1 MGKPTKIIVHTKDKD
16 QEHFVKSGDKAQG
29 LFDAVIKQLGL
40 KKVPLFG
47 LEYQDSKGDYAWLEM
62 KKKIFK
68 QDPLKPPAG
77 KDYEFT
83 FMAMYY
89 PENVEELNHATIERL
104 FFLQVKEQIV
114 QDSIYCPP
122 EMCVL
127 LASYA
132 IQAEFGKEPPE
143 DLNVKDMLPVRIIN
157 QHSYSDKD
165 WIQKILQWHS
175 QHTSMSREMAA
186 IEYLRIAQDLDM
198 YGIQYFEIAN
208 KKGTP
213 LWLGV
218 HSWGLNVYLE
228 NDRVTPKLGFPWTEI
243 RNISYNDKKFKI
255 KMIDKNAPDFG
266 FISKRLKTNKRIL
279 SLCIGN
285 HQFYMHRRKNAPT
298 LQEEWSSY
306 VQDNEKNKDVRTQLG
321 QLEAEMQS
329 TVQAAALTAED
340 KIHQE
345 NKAQGRDKFKTLKA
359 ASAGASAERI
369 EQFENIDDDDI

>member
-1 MGKPTKIIVHTKDKD
+1 MGKPTKIIVHTKDGD
-16 QEHFVKSGDKAQG
+16 QEHFVKGGDKAG
-29 LFDAVIKQLGL
+29 ALFDAVIRQLGL

-47 LEYQDSKGDYAWLEM
+47 LEYQDSKGDIAWLEM

-68 QDPLKPPAG
+68 QDIMKPGAG

-89 PENVEELNHATIERL
+89 PENVEELNHPVIERL

-114 QDSIYCPP
+114 NDSVYCPP

-132 IQAEFGKEPPE
+132 IQAEFGKDPPADIKAT
-143 DLNVKDMLPVRIIN
+143 DLLPKRIIN
-157 QHSYSDKD
+157 QHSYSDND
-165 WIQKILQWHS
+165 WIQKVLQWHS

-218 HSWGLNVYLE
+218 HSWGLNVYLDS
-228 NDRVTPKLGFPWTEI
+228 DRVTPKLGFPWTEI

-266 FISKRLKTNKRIL
+266 FVSKRLKTNKRIL
-279 SLCIGN
+279 ALCIGN
-285 HQFYMHRRKNAPT
+285 HQFYMHRRRSQPS
-298 LQEEWSSY
+298 LQEEWGSY
-306 VQDNEKNKDVRTQLG
+306 VQDQEKNKALRGQLG
-321 QLEAEMQS
+321 ELEGELGAQADAS
-329 TVQAAALTAED
+329 KATVED